1 MKSLLLTAMITLLP
15 TTVFAVDN
23 QSKFDAYR
31 QRLAAKRAY
40 ALDARREYNARR
52 GPHVYH
58 TAIAVPAPITPFIAI
73 EKGWVRQ
80 PAIPIRPIYGRPI
93 VPPVFHSG
101 DRVYSH
107 PVESVSFARLRR

>member
-31 QRLAAKRAY
+31 QRLAAKRAC
-40 ALDARREYNARR
+40 ALDARREYNTRR
-52 GPHVYH
+52 GPHVYR
-58 TAIAVPAPITPFIAI
+58 TAIAVPVPITPFIAI
-73 EKGWVRQ
+73 EKGWIRQ
-80 PAIPIRPIYGRPI
+80 PAIPIRPIYGWPI
-93 VPPVFHSG
+93 VSPVVHSV

-107 PVESVSFARLRR
+107 PAESVSFARLGR